1 MDHPQALQ
9 FQAAPPYLSSQ
20 AHTEFQPEQRHIQ
33 SSNFSGS
40 TSHRFYSP
48 AQKRKRVGR
57 GFFMGNN
64 RFRLSDM
71 MPNAW
76 LYKLKHAGKTRKHST
91 TTLSMKKKQ
100 ATPAAEAQQPPSKPE
115 HPQCS
120 SYPRKSYYITRE
132 LISSAQKFDTSP
144 RNSKSTHTN
153 SPDPPRK
160 SSNQRNRR
168 RAITASPKL
177 VSSSASPG
185 CSCRATLWTKSDSPP
200 DYSASL
206 SDDFLDQETDF
217 SVSFPPE
224 FKPDSFNQMLS
235 WSSSCDCKLD
245 STDNDDILISVDKKS
260 ISRSLDNLNVFRS
273 ISDVDLPPIV
283 TKPAKFDDQ
292 VEAIRKKET
301 RVPIKYR
308 RSSAKYEETNA
319 HASLSVKAVRE
330 ESIAVKE
337 HKTSSVRRNSVTS
350 PGVRLR
356 VNSPRISN
364 KKIQAYN
371 NVRKSVSSTTSS
383 SSRSGRSLSD
393 SLAVVKSSFDP
404 QKDFRDS
411 MVEMIVENN
420 IKASKDLEN
429 LLACYLSLNSDEYHD
444 LIIKVFKQIWF
455 DLTEVKLK

>member
-1 MDHPQALQ
+1 
-9 FQAAPPYLSSQ
+9 
-20 AHTEFQPEQRHIQ
+20 
-33 SSNFSGS
+33 
-40 TSHRFYSP
+40 
-48 AQKRKRVGR
+48 
-57 GFFMGNN
+57 MGNN

-76 LYKLKHAGKTRKHST
+76 LYKLKHAGKTRKHGT

-100 ATPAAEAQQPPSKPE
+100 ATPAAEAQPPPSKPE

-132 LISSAQKFDTSP
+132 LISREEPSRP
-144 RNSKSTHTN
+144 LL
-153 SPDPPRK
+153 
-160 SSNQRNRR
+160 
-168 RAITASPKL
+168 KL

-185 CSCRATLWTKSDSPP
+185 CSCRATLWTRSDSPP
-200 DYSASL
+200 DCSASL
-206 SDDFLDQETDF
+206 SDDSLDQGTDF

>member
-1 MDHPQALQ
+1 
-9 FQAAPPYLSSQ
+9 
-20 AHTEFQPEQRHIQ
+20 
-33 SSNFSGS
+33 
-40 TSHRFYSP
+40 
-48 AQKRKRVGR
+48 
-57 GFFMGNN
+57 MGNN

-76 LYKLKHAGKTRKHST
+76 FYKLKYVGKTRTHST

-100 ATPAAEAQQPPSKPE
+100 ATPAAETQQPPSKPE
-115 HPQCS
+115 HPQCN

-132 LISSAQKFDTSP
+132 LISSDQKFHTSP
-144 RNSKSTHTN
+144 RNSKSTYHTN

-168 RAITASPKL
+168 RAIKASPKF

-185 CSCRATLWTKSDSPP
+185 CHCRATLWTKSDSPP
-200 DYSASL
+200 DCSASL
-206 SDDFLDQETDF
+206 SDDSLDQETDF

-224 FKPDSFNQMLS
+224 FRRGSALATESFNKMLS
-235 WSSSCDCKLD
+235 WSGSCDCKLD
-245 STDNDDILISVDKKS
+245 STPNDDILISVDKKS
-260 ISRSLDNLNVFRS
+260 VSRSLDNLNVFRS
-273 ISDVDLPPIV
+273 ISDPGLPPIV

-292 VEAIRKKET
+292 VEDIRKKET

-308 RSSAKYEETNA
+308 RSSAKYEETNV
-319 HASLSVKAVRE
+319 HASLSVKAARE

-337 HKTSSVRRNSVTS
+337 HKTSSAQRNSVAS

-404 QKDFRDS
+404 QKDFRES

-420 IKASKDLEN
+420 IKSSKDLEN